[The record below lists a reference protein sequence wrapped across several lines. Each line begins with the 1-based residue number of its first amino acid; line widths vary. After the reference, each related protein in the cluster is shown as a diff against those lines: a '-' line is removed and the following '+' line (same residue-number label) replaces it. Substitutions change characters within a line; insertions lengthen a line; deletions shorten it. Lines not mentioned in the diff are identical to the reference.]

1 MSLIVTVRLHE
12 VRNVG
17 SMPRVLAACILTLV
31 LAVIVT
37 QVPVVD
43 WHSRIP
49 DPTLGDA
56 MLDRL
61 IHSAYRVELKGESMR
76 KLHSP
81 LVADRN
87 QG

>member
-1 MSLIVTVRLHE
+1 LLEILDDRYGRTATLIVTQ
-12 VRNVG
+12 
-17 SMPRVLAACILTLV
+17 A
-31 LAVIVT
+31 
-37 QVPVVD
+37 PVVD
-43 WHSRIP
+43 CHSRIP

-76 KLHSP
+76 KLHLP
-81 LVADRN
+81 LVADRH